1 MLQLLLLMLVVQP
14 SPSPGAGLPEQS
26 ILLRD
31 RAQGPTPVTD
41 KDLRPIKAP
50 DCRTEAEIQ
59 KTLEQLSYGEP
70 GDCFIRDI
78 RRFDRQS
85 Y

>member
-1 MLQLLLLMLVVQP
+1 MMHLLIAMLLLQP
-14 SPSPGAGLPEQS
+14 TEGSLGENR
-26 ILLRD
+26 LLLFD

-41 KDLRPIKAP
+41 KDLRPMKAP

-59 KTLEQLSYGEP
+59 KALVQISVGEA

-78 RRFDRQS
+78 KRLTRSRG
-85 Y
+85 